1 MQPGRLIPTLPVPAW
16 PANPQ
21 PTTSTF
27 FEEMS
32 DAAHL
37 MARATCRSLVI
48 LDELGRGTATHDG
61 VAVASAVLH
70 HLVHTTRCL
79 TLFVTHYPEL
89 CEAASQ
95 WPQLVAACHMA
106 YLREDGEGAGEG
118 EGEGQGG
125 EGEATGG
132 EAGGGGGEAMEVDG
146 GAGGSRS
153 GRGAGGAA
161 RPARITFLY
170 KLQRGAADESF
181 GLNVAQVGV
190 AAWMGLRMWRPT
202 HTQVHCAGQRR

>member
-1 MQPGRLIPTLPVPAW
+1 
-16 PANPQ
+16 
-21 PTTSTF
+21 
-27 FEEMS
+27 MS

-61 VAVASAVLH
+61 VAVAGAVLH

-79 TLFVTHYPEL
+79 ILFVTHYPEL
-89 CEAASQ
+89 CEAATQ

-106 YLREDGEGAGEG
+106 YLREDGEGAG
-118 EGEGQGG
+118 GG
-125 EGEATGG
+125 EGPGG
-132 EAGGGGGEAMEVDG
+132 GGGGTDEEAGGGGGEAMEVDG
-146 GAGGSRS
+146 GAGGSWG
-153 GRGAGGAA
+153 GRGARGAA

-181 GLNVAQVGV
+181 GLNVAQVGI
-190 AAWMGLRMWRPT
+190 AMWMGALLTLQPT
-202 HTQVHCAGQRR
+202 HVHWARWCRKTR